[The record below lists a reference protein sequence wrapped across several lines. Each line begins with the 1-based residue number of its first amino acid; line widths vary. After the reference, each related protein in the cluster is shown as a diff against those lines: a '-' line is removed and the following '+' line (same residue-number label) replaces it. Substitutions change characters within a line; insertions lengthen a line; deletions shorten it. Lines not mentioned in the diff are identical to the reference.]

1 MKSFVYATIAVLT
14 ATVAYASAAPEPA
27 VAPGPGIWTVNVVFE
42 HPRQII
48 IPAVG
53 NGKPRVFWYTILT
66 LTNKAR
72 IDVDFYPKCDLMTDS
87 FQIIAAGQKTPPAVF
102 ERIKKRHQSKYPFLE
117 SLEKTDP
124 RILQGADNAKDIA
137 IIWPDFDRT
146 ANSFKL
152 FISGLSNETAV
163 VKHPIIKDKN
173 IYLRK
178 TLELDYILKSDPAL
192 RTSLKLNYK
201 GKHWVMR

>member
-1 MKSFVYATIAVLT
+1 MKSFVYATIAVLAAT
-14 ATVAYASAAPEPA
+14 AACASAAPQPV
-27 VAPGPGIWTVNVVFE
+27 VAPGSDIWTINVVFE
-42 HPRQII
+42 HPHQII

-53 NGKPRVFWYTILT
+53 NGKPRLFWYTILT

-87 FQIIAAGQKTPPAVF
+87 FQIIAAGQKTPPGVF
-102 ERIKKRHQSKYPFLE
+102 EQIKKRHQSKYPFLE

-178 TLELDYILKSDPAL
+178 TLELDYIVKSDPSL